1 MCICMCV
8 HVHVSTPVC
17 VCSQAH
23 SLLQRTQQYNQ
34 ILGKML
40 LVISLVVQLQNI
52 ILYSSHI
59 DQKADAQTEAGKVHS
74 TNIKRLLTAGL
85 L

>member
-1 MCICMCV
+1 
-8 HVHVSTPVC
+8 
-17 VCSQAH
+17 
-23 SLLQRTQQYNQ
+23 
-34 ILGKML
+34 ML

-52 ILYSSHI
+52 ILYSSRI
-59 DQKADAQTEAGKVHS
+59 VQKADAQTEAGKVHS